1 MNKNYATFCSDFAD
15 DSEENASGEIVVPP
29 GRSIAMALSRLLPN
43 STVPSQH
50 SFYGWTFEFES
61 PNGSRARVLLQNP
74 DPWLLT
80 VEAKRAWFQV
90 RSNQNRVDAE
100 TLAAVVDALGAL
112 GGASNITWMSKEEF
126 ETPKNP
132 RE

>member
-1 MNKNYATFCSDFAD
+1 
-15 DSEENASGEIVVPP
+15 
-29 GRSIAMALSRLLPN
+29 
-43 STVPSQH
+43 
-50 SFYGWTFEFES
+50 
-61 PNGSRARVLLQNP
+61 VLLQNP